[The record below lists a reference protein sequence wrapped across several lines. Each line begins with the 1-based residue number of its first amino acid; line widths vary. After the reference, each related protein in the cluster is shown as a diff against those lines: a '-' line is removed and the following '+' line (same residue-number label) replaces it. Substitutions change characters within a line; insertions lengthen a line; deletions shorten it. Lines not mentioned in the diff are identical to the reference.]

1 MADYGIRIAAPLYFR
16 HPSSLEHDTG
26 PHPEGPGRI
35 PAIERAM
42 EARDWLGFEL
52 RDAPEATM
60 QQIERV
66 HPDRYVAH
74 IRQACERGVALD
86 PDTITSPGS
95 WSAALHAAGGAV
107 AMVDALLGGEAELGF
122 CGLRP
127 PGHHAETSTAM
138 GFCLFGNIAIAAR
151 HALETHGLE
160 RVFILDWDVHH
171 GNGTNEIFHSSRQV
185 LFASLHQ
192 SPLYPGTG
200 PLSDVGTR
208 EGEGFSI
215 NLPVPP
221 GSGEAEW
228 LSLVQHVVMPAA
240 REFGPQLVLVSA
252 GFDAHRA
259 DPLASCRLESQSFA
273 LLAAHVRQLAR
284 DLGVPVGAVLE
295 GGYDLGAL
303 AESVVATLE
312 SLSQG
317 VDPPGEVER
326 DELSERAAS
335 VIGRYWR
342 L

>member
-1 MADYGIRIAAPLYFR
+1 VADYGIRIAAPLYFR

-171 GNGTNEIFHSSRQV
+171 GNGTNEIFHSSPQV

-317 VDPPGEVER
+317 VDPPDEVEPHP
-326 DELSERAAS
+326 LSERAAS

>member
-1 MADYGIRIAAPLYFR
+1 MADYGIRIGAPLYFR
-16 HPSSLEHDTG
+16 HDSSLEHDTG

-42 EARDWLGFEL
+42 GARDWLGFEL
-52 RDAPEATM
+52 RDAPEATLE
-60 QQIERV
+60 QIERV
-66 HPDRYVAH
+66 HPDHYVAH
-74 IRQACERGVALD
+74 IREACERGVSLD
-86 PDTITSPGS
+86 PDTPTSPGS
-95 WSAALHAAGGAV
+95 WSAALHSAGGAL
-107 AMVDALLGGEAELGF
+107 AMVDALLGGEARLGF

-127 PGHHAETSTAM
+127 PGHHAETATAM

-151 HALETHGLE
+151 QALDAHGLT

-171 GNGTNEIFHSSRQV
+171 GNGTNEIFHGTSAV

-200 PLSDVGTR
+200 RLSDVGAGD
-208 EGEGFSI
+208 GEGFSI

-221 GSGEAEW
+221 GSGEDEW

-240 REFGPQLVLVSA
+240 HEFEPELVLVSA

-259 DPLASCRLESQSFA
+259 DPLANCMLEAESFA
-273 LLAAHVRQLAR
+273 QLAAHVRELAAGL
-284 DLGVPVGAVLE
+284 DVPVGVVLE
-295 GGYDLGAL
+295 GGYDLQAL
-303 AESVVATLE
+303 SESVVATLG
-312 SLSQG
+312 SLANGSE
-317 VDPPGEVER
+317 PPRKVER
-326 DELSERAAS
+326 DGISEQAAT

>member
-1 MADYGIRIAAPLYFR
+1 VADYGIRIAAPLYFR
-16 HPSSLEHDTG
+16 HASSLEHDTG

-42 EARDWLGFEL
+42 EAREWLGFEL
-52 RDAPEATM
+52 RDAPEATIE
-60 QQIERV
+60 QIERV
-66 HPDRYVAH
+66 HPDHYVAH
-74 IRQACERGVALD
+74 VRQACERGVALD

-95 WSAALHAAGGAV
+95 WGAALHAAGGAV
-107 AMVDALLGGEAELGF
+107 AMVDALLGGEAQLGF

-151 HALETHGLE
+151 HALDAHGLE
-160 RVFILDWDVHH
+160 RVFVLDWDVHH
-171 GNGTNEIFHSSRQV
+171 GNGTNEIFHSSREV
-185 LFASLHQ
+185 LFVSLHQ

-200 PLSDVGTR
+200 PLSDVGDH

-215 NLPVPP
+215 NLPLPP
-221 GSGEAEW
+221 GSGEAQW
-228 LSLVQHVVMPAA
+228 LSLVQHVAMPAA
-240 REFGPQLVLVSA
+240 REFEPEFVLVSA

-259 DPLASCRLESQSFA
+259 DPLANCVLESQSFGQ
-273 LLAAHVRQLAR
+273 LAAHVRELAAG
-284 DLGVPVGAVLE
+284 LGVPVGVVLE
-295 GGYDLGAL
+295 GGYDLSAL
-303 AESVVATLE
+303 AESVVATLD
-312 SLSQG
+312 SLSNG
-317 VDPPGEVER
+317 AGPARDVDR

>member
-1 MADYGIRIAAPLYFR
+1 VADYGIRIAAHLYFR

-42 EARDWLGFEL
+42 EARDWLGFDL
-52 RDAPEATM
+52 RDAPEATIE
-60 QQIERV
+60 QIERV
-66 HPDRYVAH
+66 HPDSYVAH
-74 IRQACERGVALD
+74 VRQACERGVALD
-86 PDTITSPGS
+86 PDTVTSPGS
-95 WSAALHAAGGAV
+95 WSAALHSAGGPV
-107 AMVDALLGGEAELGF
+107 AMIDALLGGEAELGF

-127 PGHHAETSTAM
+127 PGHHAETATAM

-151 HALETHGLE
+151 HALDKHGLE

-171 GNGTNEIFHSSRQV
+171 GNGTNEIFHRSREV

-200 PLSDVGTR
+200 PLSDVGEG

-215 NLPVPP
+215 NLPMPP
-221 GSGEAEW
+221 GSGQAEW
-228 LSLVQHVVMPAA
+228 LSMVQHVVMPAA
-240 REFGPQLVLVSA
+240 REFEPELVLVSA

-259 DPLASCRLESQSFA
+259 DPLANCMLEAESFA
-273 LLAAHVRQLAR
+273 LMAAQVRQLAR
-284 DLGVPVGAVLE
+284 GLGVPVGAVLE
-295 GGYDLGAL
+295 GGYDLEAL
-303 AESVVATLE
+303 SQSVVATLE
-312 SLSQG
+312 SLSHG
-317 VDPPGEVER
+317 VDPPDEVER